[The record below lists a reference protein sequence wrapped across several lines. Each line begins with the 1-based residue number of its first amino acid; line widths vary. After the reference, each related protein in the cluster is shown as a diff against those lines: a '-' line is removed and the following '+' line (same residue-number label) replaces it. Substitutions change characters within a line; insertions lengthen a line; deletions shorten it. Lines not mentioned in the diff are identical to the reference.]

1 LPRTLINEAAAGS
14 VAAREVGGVLSNY
27 VVTMLVSTVAGAL
40 IGAIVG
46 AIFGY
51 AGNEVG
57 FWGVGL
63 LLGMMYGTL
72 VGFSLAEPA

>member
-1 LPRTLINEAAAGS
+1 MRT
-14 VAAREVGGVLSNY
+14 NY
-27 VVTMLVSTVAGAL
+27 VMTMLIFTVAGAV
-40 IGAIVG
+40 IGTIVG

-63 LLGMMYGTL
+63 LLGIMYGTL
-72 VGFSLAEPA
+72 VGFSRAEPA